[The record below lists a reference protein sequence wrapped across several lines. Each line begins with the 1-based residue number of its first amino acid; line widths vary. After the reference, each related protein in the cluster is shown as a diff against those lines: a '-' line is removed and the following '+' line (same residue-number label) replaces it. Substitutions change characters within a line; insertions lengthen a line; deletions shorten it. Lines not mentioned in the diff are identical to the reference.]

1 MGKFRVRTRTQAATT
16 KFIAHH
22 TLAMEYWHSME
33 KGLIDQLEL
42 DMNVGGKFANRAA
55 ERKAIKIQKDA
66 IVQLKKSFQAFE
78 KRGNMMMDNLN
89 SITETKKF
97 QNMTDKMID
106 YTESLIEVI

>member
-1 MGKFRVRTRTQAATT
+1 M
-16 KFIAHH
+16 
-22 TLAMEYWHSME
+22 
-33 KGLIDQLEL
+33 
-42 DMNVGGKFANRAA
+42 
-55 ERKAIKIQKDA
+55 
-66 IVQLKKSFQAFE
+66 QLKKSFQAFE